1 MPVVPPC
8 QLCRPYNV
16 ALRPLDLATGCV
28 DASREHRY
36 IYTFKQY
43 PTKEQAELRVRVKL
57 PGSWFDNLTSA
68 ERTFWD
74 PESLS
79 SL

>member
-1 MPVVPPC
+1 MPPV
-8 QLCRPYNV
+8 NI
-16 ALRPLDLATGCV
+16 ATF
-28 DASREHRY
+28 
-36 IYTFKQY
+36 TFKQY
-43 PTKEQAELRVRVKL
+43 PAKEQAELRVRVKL

-74 PESLS
+74 PESLP